1 MIFIFSLHCRK
12 VHILVLYISFSTIVL
27 IIALTPPIKHLLSP
41 WPLSQFPSP
50 TLRQWWYRNGRL
62 LWMTSTLHSFVEG
75 HGWSSIERYCVL
87 HMGFYIQILSNGSIY
102 YYKAY
107 LIACGFS
114 QQFGLD
120 YEETFSLAIQLN
132 SVSILLSLA
141 MNQYWPLHQL
151 NVLNAFLYGELSEDI
166 YMEQPLDN
174 VVEGE
179 SSKVCHLYWAI
190 YGLKQSPR
198 AWFTK
203 LNGIMHM
210 HGFSAC
216 DIDPT
221 VFHKTTS
228 TWYVIWA
235 VYIDDMLITGSD
247 LLGIKDTKD
256 FLH

>member
-1 MIFIFSLHCRK
+1 
-12 VHILVLYISFSTIVL
+12 
-27 IIALTPPIKHLLSP
+27 
-41 WPLSQFPSP
+41 
-50 TLRQWWYRNGRL
+50 
-62 LWMTSTLHSFVEG
+62 
-75 HGWSSIERYCVL
+75 
-87 HMGFYIQILSNGSIY
+87 MGFYIQILSNGSIY

-179 SSKVCHLYWAI
+179 SSKVCHLY
-190 YGLKQSPR
+190 
-198 AWFTK
+198 
-203 LNGIMHM
+203 
-210 HGFSAC
+210 
-216 DIDPT
+216 
-221 VFHKTTS
+221 
-228 TWYVIWA
+228 
-235 VYIDDMLITGSD
+235 
-247 LLGIKDTKD
+247 
-256 FLH
+256 